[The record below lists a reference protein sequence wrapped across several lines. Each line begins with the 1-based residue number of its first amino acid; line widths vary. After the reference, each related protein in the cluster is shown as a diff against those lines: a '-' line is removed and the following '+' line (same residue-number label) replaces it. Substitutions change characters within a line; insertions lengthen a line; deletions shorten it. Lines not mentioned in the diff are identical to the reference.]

1 MVIRAKE
8 YDIVIERGAINR
20 SGELA
25 SAAVGSGRRAV
36 VVSDDNVYP
45 LYGRILE
52 ASLKDA
58 GFEMCDAFVFPHGE
72 QSKNMTT
79 LDRLLCYLGEKGITR
94 TDVIFALGG
103 GVVGDLAG
111 FAAAVYLRG
120 IRFIQLPTTVIAM
133 TDSSVGG
140 KTAVDLASGKNLAG
154 AFHNPSLV
162 ICDIDTL
169 GTLPEL
175 YFSDGMAEVIKYGYI
190 GDSSLLSAITAADAH
205 LIMDDV
211 VAMCVADKIAV
222 VSEDLYDNGVRQKL
236 NLGHTIG
243 HAIEAVS
250 GYTIPHGH
258 AVAVGMAMI
267 TRAAERRGICTAGT
281 ADNMSALLDKYALSD
296 TVPECG
302 EYTAEKLYAAA
313 LHDKKKRG
321 GKITLVIP
329 TVGGSSELF
338 EYPVEELY
346 NVIRDG
352 MTK

>member
-25 SAAVGSGRRAV
+25 ASAVGKGRRAV

-45 LYGRILE
+45 LYGKVLE
-52 ASLKDA
+52 NSLAGA
-58 GFEMCDAFVFPHGE
+58 GFDMCEAFVFSHGE
-72 QSKNMTT
+72 QSKNM
-79 LDRLLCYLGEKGITR
+79 LNLERLLCHLGEKGLTR
-94 TDVIFALGG
+94 TDVIFAFGG

-120 IRFIQLPTTVIAM
+120 IRFIQIPTTVIAM

-140 KTAVDLASGKNLAG
+140 KTAVDLESGKNLAG

-169 GTLPEL
+169 ETLPEL

-190 GDSSLLSAITAADAH
+190 GDAPLLSAITASDAH
-205 LIMDDV
+205 KIMDDV
-211 VAMCVADKIAV
+211 VAMCVKDKIAV
-222 VSEDLYDNGVRQKL
+222 VSEDLFDNGVRQKL

-243 HAIEAVS
+243 HAIEALS

-258 AVAVGMAMI
+258 AVAIGMAII
-267 TRAAERRGICTAGT
+267 TRFAERNGICASGT
-281 ADNMSALLDKYALSD
+281 ANVLSELLHRYSLPD
-296 TVPECG
+296 TVPDSNV
-302 EYTAEKLYAAA
+302 YTPEKLYNAA

-321 GKITLVIP
+321 GSITLVIP
-329 TVGGSSELF
+329 TVGGTSELY
-338 EYPVEELY
+338 EYPVSELY
-346 NVIRDG
+346 EIIRG
-352 MTK
+352 GISK